1 MLKGKLF
8 NIFYCPQRVAIFQ
21 KICYTFFMPS
31 SILTKICYYLASFL
45 AVVIIL
51 TFHEFA
57 HAFVAVK
64 CGDNTPKYYG
74 RLSLNP
80 LKHFDV
86 AGLIMFTLVGFGWAK
101 PVPIN
106 PGNFNRYRR
115 DSVLVSIAGVCM
127 NLILAFLFCPL
138 YFLALRY
145 IPYENINGLQL
156 LLKNLTHL
164 LFAYNLSFFV
174 FNLLPFYPL
183 DGFRVVEALTKG
195 TNKVYEFLRKYGQS
209 ILIGLIIESF
219 LCDYISILAPFDV
232 LGYFMSF
239 AVGIVGAPITAFW
252 SFIFGLF

>member
-8 NIFYCPQRVAIFQ
+8 NIFLSPERVAFFG
-21 KICYTFFMPS
+21 KICYTSFMPNS
-31 SILTKICYYLASFL
+31 MLDLICKYLASFL
-45 AVVIIL
+45 AVVVIL

-64 CGDNTPKYYG
+64 CGDDTPKFYG

-106 PGNFNRYRR
+106 PGNFNHYRR

-145 IPYENINGLQL
+145 IPAVDINGLQL
-156 LLKNLTHL
+156 LVKWLTQL
-164 LFAYNLSFFV
+164 LFVYNLSFFV
-174 FNLLPFYPL
+174 FNLLPFFPL
-183 DGFRVVEALTKG
+183 DGFRVVEACTKG
-195 TNKVYEFLRKYGQS
+195 TNKVYEFLRNYGQY
-209 ILIGLIIESF
+209 ILMGLILESF
-219 LCDYISILAPFDV
+219 LCQYVSVLAPFDI

-239 AVGIVGAPITAFW
+239 AVSIVGAPITAFW